1 MMHMILTDYRQRSRQ
16 FSFRLL
22 AVFAVFSAVG
32 LIRGLADGNLSGQ
45 LANLVW
51 LFVVLLLI
59 ALIPINLVEK
69 KLVY

>member
-1 MMHMILTDYRQRSRQ
+1 VASWLKQVGWFSPLTH
-16 FSFRLL
+16 
-22 AVFAVFSAVG
+22 AVG